1 MPLRHNRPGAYGQ
14 DEFIGVGPMV
24 LRRPHRPPATVGD
37 LCYRSTTILD
47 APTSYYRLGEPSGTT
62 ATDEMGV
69 NTGTYNG
76 TVTLGDPGGL
86 NGDPT
91 STAATFTGV
100 AGYVLLKSGR
110 ILSTLTNA
118 TVTARVKVSSSVEN
132 VIWCERNAAGTD
144 IWKFQISSGGLLEFV
159 HRDDATTFNDL
170 VAANGKVNDG
180 IWHDVAM
187 VKTGT
192 SIAFYLDAL
201 LMDTQSLT
209 GTDTLTN
216 AATETRIAGDLG
228 DATRHFTGTIKEVAG
243 YPTALSASRLNAR
256 INAVFVGCISRLTSY
271 SVTADDSLTFGDS
284 VGRVGTF
291 LRTMTDALAFGD
303 TVVAVKTLART
314 ATDALGFS
322 DAVVRVGTF
331 ARTTTDTL
339 SLGNTV
345 ARVATLARTATDALG
360 FSDAVTRVG
369 TFLRTAGD
377 SLSFADSVSGI
388 RTIVRTLADSLG
400 FSDAVTRT
408 GTFIRTTADSL
419 SIGNAVVRVGTF
431 ARTASDSLSFADA
444 VAGVRLIIRTATD
457 ALSFSDAV
465 TRVATLSRTA
475 SDSLSIGNTV
485 ARVLSAART
494 ASDSLGFSDAVT
506 RTLTLFRTA
515 ADSLSISSVVS
526 AIGGAGSTV
535 IGGFPP
541 LASAI
546 SFISNALGRNPV
558 PGGSAGNSTPGGEA
572 TNPTPKAD

>member
-1 MPLRHNRPGAYGQ
+1 MPNQGPFLAQPFRR
-14 DEFIGVGPMV
+14 VGPTV

-47 APTSYYRLGEPSGTT
+47 SPTAYYRLGETAGT
-62 ATDEMGV
+62 AAIDEMGGAS
-69 NTGTYNG
+69 GTYTG
-76 TVTLGDPGGL
+76 GFTLGVASSL
-86 NGDPT
+86 NGDPDNASIT
-91 STAATFTGV
+91 LNGSS
-100 AGYVLLKSGR
+100 GYVVTGTGWLLG
-110 ILSTLTNA
+110 TLANA
-118 TVTARVKVSSSVEN
+118 SVTARIKTTTTFDQP
-132 VIWCERNAAGTD
+132 IYCERTAAGNN
-144 IWKFQISSGGLLEFV
+144 IWKFLLSGGRLKFEHRNDAGTFDSVSDTGTPLLTDN
-159 HRDDATTFNDL
+159 R
-170 VAANGKVNDG
+170 
-180 IWHDVAM
+180 WHDVAM
-187 VKTGT
+187 VKTGVK
-192 SIAFYLDAL
+192 IDLYVDDLFVY
-201 LMDTQSLT
+201 TQNLA

-216 AATETRIAGDLG
+216 ASPERRIGADKGDAGIWFNGSVDEVALYSAALTATRI
-228 DATRHFTGTIKEVAG
+228 
-243 YPTALSASRLNAR
+243 NAR
-256 INAVFVGCISRLTSY
+256 INAVFVGCINRATSY
-271 SVTADDSLTFGDS
+271 SATLSDALGFGDS
-284 VGRVGTF
+284 VDRSASSF
-291 LRTMTDALAFGD
+291 LRTMTDALTLGNA
-303 TVVAVKTLART
+303 VVRVGTFLRT
-314 ATDALGFS
+314 ATDALGFG
-322 DAVVRVGTF
+322 DAVVRILAAG
-331 ARTTTDTL
+331 RTATDSLT
-339 SLGNTV
+339 LGNTV
-345 ARVATLARTATDALG
+345 ARVATLARTASDSLT

-369 TFLRTAGD
+369 TFLRTASD

-388 RTIVRTLADSLG
+388 RTIVRTVADSLG

-419 SIGNAVVRVGTF
+419 SIGNTVARVGTF

-485 ARVLSAART
+485 TRVLSAART
-494 ASDSLGFSDAVT
+494 AADGLGFSDAVT

-515 ADSLSISSVVS
+515 ADSLGISSVVS

-541 LASAI
+541 IASAI